1 MDFKGKHILI
11 VDDSTNNLRYTAKI
25 LRTNGYKTSLAS
37 NANDALKLIENH
49 VPDVI
54 LLDIIMP
61 NINGLEL
68 CEIIKSNP
76 NYKEVP
82 IVFLTSRSGTTD
94 IVQGFRAGGADYLTK
109 PFQTEE
115 LLVRI
120 KNQLKIAHLTKELLK
135 TSKDLKEKQEKL
147 FEDLLAAGNIQRS
160 LLPPDNIKFPC
171 IDIAWEFK
179 PCESVGGDIFN
190 VLELKKNQYAFY
202 MVDVSGHGVPS
213 SLIAVAVTQ
222 ALQLASGLVF
232 NHDSGKVNSPAYV
245 LDRLNKQFPFERFDK
260 FFTIIY
266 GCIDCCKGEFTYSH
280 AGHPLGFVLKN
291 FTEIKQLNVG
301 GSLIGVSDKPF
312 KEEKIMLNKGDKII
326 FYTDGITE
334 HQSDDG
340 TMYTEN
346 RLKEKFLELAMFPLD
361 SIFDY
366 LYKDVI
372 EFGGDVKP
380 KDDMTM
386 LGIEFIPK
394 KKDC

>member
-11 VDDSTNNLRYTAKI
+11 VDDSTSNLRYTAKI
-25 LRTNGYKTSLAS
+25 LRDNGFKTSLAS
-37 NANDALKLIENH
+37 NAHDALKLIKH
-49 VPDVI
+49 HIPDVI

-61 NINGLEL
+61 NINGFEL
-68 CEIIKSNP
+68 CETIKSNQQF
-76 NYKEVP
+76 KDVP
-82 IVFLTSRSGTTD
+82 IIFLTSRSDATD

-109 PFQTEE
+109 PFQNEE

-120 KNQLKIAHLTKELLK
+120 KNQLKIAHLTRELLK
-135 TSKDLKEKQEKL
+135 TSQDLKEKQEKL
-147 FEDLLAAGNIQRS
+147 VEDLQAAGNIQRS
-160 LLPPDNIKFPC
+160 LLPPNNIEFPC
-171 IDIAWEFK
+171 INIASEYK

-190 VLELKKNQYAFY
+190 VLELKKNHYAFY

-222 ALQLASGLVF
+222 ALQIASGLVI
-232 NHDSGKVNSPAYV
+232 NHESGKVNSPAYV

-266 GCIDCCKGEFTYSH
+266 GYIDCCKGEFTYSH
-280 AGHPLGFVLKN
+280 AGHPLGFILKN
-291 FTEIKQLNVG
+291 YTDIKPLSVG
-301 GSLIGVSDKPF
+301 GSLIGVSDAPF
-312 KEEKIMLNKGDKII
+312 KEEKIDLKKGDKII

-334 HQSDDG
+334 HQSEDG
-340 TMYTEN
+340 NMYTEE
-346 RLKEKFLELAMFPLD
+346 RLKEKFLELGMFPLD

-372 EFGGDVKP
+372 EFGGDVKQ

-394 KKDC
+394 VE